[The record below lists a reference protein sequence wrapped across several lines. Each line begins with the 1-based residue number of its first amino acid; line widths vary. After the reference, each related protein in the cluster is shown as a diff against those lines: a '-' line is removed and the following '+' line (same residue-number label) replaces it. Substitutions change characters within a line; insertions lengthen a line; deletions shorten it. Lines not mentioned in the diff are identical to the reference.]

1 MVFSLIKTTLQPTV
15 TKLFFLDKNYTANN
29 AANPIP
35 SIKAAAISIAV

>member
-1 MVFSLIKTTLQPTV
+1 LQPTV
-15 TKLFFLDKNYTANN
+15 ARLFVLDKDYTANN